1 MRESGWVMEILRGRG
16 MFGVGF
22 AFAGFGDSDALL
34 LLLLLQIMLNLPMWP
49 CFGRCWSVQCAEQ

>member
-16 MFGVGF
+16 IFGVGF
-22 AFAGFGDSDALL
+22 AFAGFGDSDA
-34 LLLLLQIMLNLPMWP
+34 LLQIMLNLPMWP